1 MNDEKLNSLGIY
13 QRCVWSIPSKIGVS
27 HPTTTRTTH
36 SLFFKVKNQLPLF
49 QNQGSDNDSS
59 QEIMKRSFIFTIAL
73 RKPNYIIVVINN
85 ITNQL
90 IKEKAP
96 IQKGKVKEHKERI
109 KVQSQDNAQK
119 PKGGNTLLGP

>member
-1 MNDEKLNSLGIY
+1 
-13 QRCVWSIPSKIGVS
+13 
-27 HPTTTRTTH
+27 
-36 SLFFKVKNQLPLF
+36 VKKQLPLF
-49 QNQGSDNDSS
+49 RKEGSDNHSS
-59 QEIMKRSFIFTIAL
+59 QEIMKRSFNFTIAL

-96 IQKGKVKEHKERI
+96 IQKGKVEEHKERI
-109 KVQSQDNAQK
+109 KVQSRDNAQK